1 MTAQLCGAKTRSGG
15 SCRRPAGWGTDH
27 PGYGRCKLH
36 GGATPSG
43 RKAAQREQA
52 RQAVELYG
60 LPVETDPHQALLDEV
75 QRTAGHVEWLGQ
87 IVRGLEERQLTR
99 GVTKTVEH
107 ADGTR
112 VVEARA
118 AVNVWLKLYQ
128 DERDRLV
135 RVAKAAIDA
144 GVAERQVRL
153 AEAQAQ
159 RIAQTVSAILRDLGH
174 DLNDPRVRDVVRAR
188 LIEGTAAERPP
199 AELPAAA

>member
-1 MTAQLCGAKTRSGG
+1 
-15 SCRRPAGWGTDH
+15 
-27 PGYGRCKLH
+27 
-36 GGATPSG
+36 
-43 RKAAQREQA
+43 QA

-87 IVRGLEERQLTR
+87 IVRGLEQRQLTR

-159 RIAQTVSAILRDLGH
+159 RIAQTMSAIL
-174 DLNDPRVRDVVRAR
+174 
-188 LIEGTAAERPP
+188 
-199 AELPAAA
+199 